1 MNELNND
8 FVLWISI
15 LALVASILSFAA
27 FAYKTTRGIE
37 GLEEDEGLDENEEL
51 DLKK

>member
-8 FVLWISI
+8 WVLWGSI
-15 LALVASILSFAA
+15 LALVLSIVSFAA
-27 FAYKTTRGIE
+27 FAYKTTRAME
-37 GLEEDEGLDENEEL
+37 GLEEDEGESEEL